1 MLKPETL
8 QYLQKEAKN
17 YGIKKMI
24 LFGSCL
30 HKPEDEAGD
39 IDLAVDIE
47 GLRDGTIY
55 YFTGELMLSKELNK
69 QVDIVDLSDD
79 IPIIPIILEE
89 GIVIYEEKG

>member
-1 MLKPETL
+1 VLKPETL